1 MIYVEK
7 KSTWNYLR
15 IFLYH
20 PVLDQQIPEPTY
32 ELQVN
37 EDQVWGMLRKVAFTE
52 NSIVVTLEVTNG
64 SIQAIELMKEVPAS
78 SPNYQVA
85 QERIGQYQKNLD

>member
-1 MIYVEK
+1 MTNPERASINPVFFPDQQFLALPLTNFWVRSMIYVEK
-7 KSTWNYLR
+7 KINIWNYLR

-52 NSIVVTLEVTNG
+52 I
-64 SIQAIELMKEVPAS
+64 S
-78 SPNYQVA
+78 SSHW
-85 QERIGQYQKNLD
+85 RLIFIRK

>member
-1 MIYVEK
+1 MLKK

-52 NSIVVTLEVTNG
+52 I
-64 SIQAIELMKEVPAS
+64 S
-78 SPNYQVA
+78 SSHW
-85 QERIGQYQKNLD
+85 R